1 MLNDLETQ
9 HKLHQPLNER
19 EHDMLNDSE
28 TQQGLFNRRDFMR
41 STAGGAAATVLAGGL
56 GQTALARELLAT
68 KPSETYVKLLYE
80 SLTEKQRKEMCFDWG
95 QVTGDRGVLRT
106 HISNNWRITRPGILS
121 NFYTSDQQ
129 ALIRQVFEG
138 MLNPDWIERFD
149 KQLQDDMGGYGKAQ
163 SIAIFGQPGE
173 GKFEFVLS
181 GRHLTLRCDGNT
193 TEHVAFGAPIVYGHS
208 VTPYYEKPAHPGNV
222 FWHQAKAA
230 NEVYQMLDGEQRKQA
245 LAPEAPDEGL
255 IAFQGKKGNFPGVP
269 IAAMSGDQKAAIQGV
284 LQKLIE
290 PFRKTDRDEVLASLK
305 SQGGLDQCSLCFYR
319 RDDLGDDGVWD
330 NWRIEGPSFV
340 WHFRGA
346 PHVHVWVHVAD
357 DSSVALNSKNLSGP
371 LRK

>member
-1 MLNDLETQ
+1 MSKSIHSCPDRE
-9 HKLHQPLNER
+9 NE
-19 EHDMLNDSE
+19 MS
-28 TQQGLFNRRDFMR
+28 FPNRRDFLA
-41 STAGGAAATVLAGGL
+41 TAGIGAAAVAGGSLAGVA
-56 GQTALARELLAT
+56 TAKKSVAT
-68 KPSETYVKLLYE
+68 KPAETYVKLLYE
-80 SLTEKQRKEMCFDWG
+80 SLTEKQRKEMCFDWNHVAG
-95 QVTGDRGVLRT
+95 NRGVLRT
-106 HISNNWRITRPGILS
+106 HISNNWRITNPGIKS
-121 NFYTSDQQ
+121 KFYTADQQ

-138 MLNPDWIERFD
+138 MLNPDWIKRFD

-163 SIAIFGQPGE
+163 SIAIFGKPGE

-230 NEVYQMLDGEQRKQA
+230 NEVYQMLDGKHRKQA
-245 LAPEAPDEGL
+245 LAPEAPDEARIG
-255 IAFQGKKGNFPGVP
+255 FKGKDGKFPGVP
-269 IAAMSGDQKAAIQGV
+269 IAALSSDQETAIQGV

-290 PFRKTDRDEVLASLK
+290 PFRKTDRDEVLAALK
-305 SQGGLDQCSLCFYR
+305 SQGGLDKCSLCFYR
-319 RDDLGDDGVWD
+319 RDDLGKDGVWD

-346 PHVHVWVHVAD
+346 PHVHVWVNVAG
-357 DSSVALNSKNLSGP
+357 DSSVKLNSKNLSGP

>member
-1 MLNDLETQ
+1 M
-9 HKLHQPLNER
+9 KY
-19 EHDMLNDSE
+19 DMLNNSE
-28 TQQGLFNRRDFMR
+28 TLQGSFSRRDFLR
-41 STAGGAAATVLAGGL
+41 SAAGGAAATVLAGGL
-56 GQTALARELLAT
+56 GQTALAKNPAT
-68 KPSETYVKLLYE
+68 NKPAETYVKLLYE
-80 SLTEKQRKEMCFDWG
+80 SLTEKQRKGMCFDWDHKDG
-95 QVTGDRGVLRT
+95 RGLLRA
-106 HISNNWRITRPGILS
+106 HISNNWRITNPGILS
-121 NFYTSDQQ
+121 SFYTPDQQ

-149 KQLQDDMGGYGKAQ
+149 KQLKDDMGGYGKAQ
-163 SIAIFGQPGE
+163 SIAIFGKPGE

-193 TEHVAFGAPIVYGHS
+193 TEHVAFGSPIVYGHS
-208 VTPYYEKPAHPGNV
+208 VTPYWEKPAHPGNV

-230 NEVYQMLDGEQRKQA
+230 NEVYQMLDGEHRKQA
-245 LAPEAPDEGL
+245 LAPEAPDE
-255 IAFQGKKGNFPGVP
+255 AQVRFQGKEGKFPGVP
-269 IAAMSGDQKAAIQGV
+269 IAAMSGDQKTAIQGV

-290 PFRKTDRDEVLASLK
+290 PFRKTDRDEVLAALK

-346 PHVHVWVHVAD
+346 PHVHVWVNVAD
-357 DSSVALNSKNLSGP
+357 DSSVAVNSKNLSGQ
-371 LRK
+371 LRQ